1 MPASFTTL
9 SGAAAPYLEE
19 NVSTNVISVQ
29 KPHGDVADTVDP
41 RNELFSGLRFDATG
55 KERLDFVLNRPEFR
69 DAKFIVTG
77 ANFGCASSRE
87 AAVIALAAFGIRCV
101 IAPSVGDIFFN
112 NCFKFGVLPIILPED
127 DVLALAAEAAPGAP
141 SALFSADLVNSE
153 LVVPS
158 GRKLAIPLPAFRRQQ
173 LLEGLNEVDLTLQS
187 ADEIA
192 EFHRSA
198 GDRQPWVYGLKS
210 AASDAGTGSG
220 SASTSSMRHAHLPGE

>member
-1 MPASFTTL
+1 MPASFITL

-29 KPHGDVADTVDP
+29 KPHGQDDSADDP
-41 RNELFSGLRFDATG
+41 RNELFSGLRFDAHG
-55 KERLDFVLNRPEFR
+55 NEHPDFVLNRPEFR

-87 AAVIALAAFGIRCV
+87 LAVTALANFGIRCV

-141 SALFSADLVNSE
+141 AAIFSANLINSE
-153 LVVPS
+153 LVTPS
-158 GRKLAIPLPAFRRQQ
+158 GRKLGIPLPAFRRQQ
-173 LLEGLNEVDLTLQS
+173 LLEGLNEVELTLQRAS
-187 ADEIA
+187 EIA
-192 EFHRSA
+192 AFHRSA
-198 GDRQPWVYGLKS
+198 SGRQPWVYDL
-210 AASDAGTGSG
+210 ASERREGRTQ
-220 SASTSSMRHAHLPGE
+220 E

>member
-1 MPASFTTL
+1 MATSFTTL

-29 KPHGDVADTVDP
+29 KPHGQKSDTDDP
-41 RNELFSGLRFDATG
+41 RDELFSGLRFDENG
-55 KERLDFVLNRPEFR
+55 KERPEFVLNRPEFR

-87 AAVIALAAFGIRCV
+87 LAVTALADFGIRCV

-141 SALFSADLVNSE
+141 STVFSADLVKSE
-153 LVVPS
+153 LVTPS

-173 LLEGLNEVDLTLQS
+173 LLEGLDEVELTLRRS
-187 ADEIA
+187 AEIA
-192 EFHRSA
+192 EFQRSA
-198 GDRQPWVYGLKS
+198 SERQPWVYGL
-210 AASDAGTGSG
+210 APTPNEG
-220 SASTSSMRHAHLPGE
+220 

>member
-29 KPHGDVADTVDP
+29 KPHGQSPGNDDP
-41 RNELFSGLRFDATG
+41 RDELFSGLRFDENC
-55 KERLDFVLNRPEFR
+55 KERPDFIFNQPEFR
-69 DAKFIVTG
+69 DAKFIVAG

-87 AAVIALAAFGIRCV
+87 NAVTALCAFGIRCV
-101 IAPSVGDIFFN
+101 IAPSTGEIFFN

-141 SALFSADLVNSE
+141 SAIFSADLVTSE
-153 LVVPS
+153 LVSPS

-173 LLEGLNEVDLTLQS
+173 LLEGLNEVELTLRR

-192 EFHRSA
+192 AFHHTA
-198 GDRQPWVYGLKS
+198 GGQQPWIYNLAPTS
-210 AASDAGTGSG
+210 NAG
-220 SASTSSMRHAHLPGE
+220 